1 MSNANVRKKRWS
13 IIGRSAAKIDFG
25 GLLRAGGRRFERR
38 HRLRAMNQL
47 CTNHFRKG
55 TDTGV
60 IIAYC
65 LIIVAPSDRYAIFC
79 SFKLALHRQELLVGF
94 ALRSEEHT
102 SELQS

>member
-55 TDTGV
+55 TDTGG
-60 IIAYC
+60 IIAHC
-65 LIIVAPSDRYAIFC
+65 LIIIAPSDRYAIFC
-79 SFKLALHRQELLVGF
+79 SFKLTLQRQEIHVGLIGR
-94 ALRSEEHT
+94 ASWWEN
-102 SELQS
+102 